1 MTKKAEQSLA
11 TRGKLIKVARALF
24 GKRGFA
30 GTSIEEVTRRAK
42 VTRGALY
49 HHFPV
54 KEALF
59 QAVFEQVEDE
69 LTERIV
75 AAGAGEQRADK
86 RLLAGLDAFLDAC
99 LDQELRQI
107 GLLDAPAVLGWQ
119 KWHDIDAEHTLGLLR
134 LSLEA
139 AMDSGHVAKQ
149 PVEPLAQL
157 ILGACNE
164 AGQAIARADDVA
176 AARRAYG
183 KSLSRLIEGLGP
195 R

>member
-49 HHFPV
+49 HHFPG

-139 AMDSGHVAKQ
+139 AMDSGDVAKQ

>member
-1 MTKKAEQSLA
+1 MTKKAEQSVA
-11 TRGKLIKVARALF
+11 TRGKLIKVARTLF

-49 HHFPV
+49 HHFPG

-75 AAGAGEQRADK
+75 AAGAEEKRADK

-99 LDQELRQI
+99 LEQELRQI

-119 KWHDIDAEHTLGLLR
+119 KWHDIDADHTLGLLR

-139 AMDSGHVAKQ
+139 AMDSGDLAKQ

-183 KSLSRLIEGLGP
+183 ESLSRLLEGLRP